1 MTNSNH
7 GTLFIE
13 QARDT
18 GVSIPLGHNAIFT
31 FQGPPYTEHVDIL
44 SSLFSALNGRDISD
58 YGLQRSDLQAHVSS
72 QQTIGQYIRTIR
84 EELVKQNTNFMQTVK
99 ISNYKPFTVIM
110 CFVNPL
116 PSYQTEPII
125 KGMTTNAVGK
135 IRTGEILRVTQSQK
149 AQRWQGKH
157 QSLAN
162 VVEALDIRIV
172 EMSPE
177 IVTKTLYIYGWNTPL
192 SGEYT
197 EDTRKTIEK
206 HLEEENID
214 YRAPKATRQYLRKQL
229 GASNLFQ

>member
-1 MTNSNH
+1 MS
-7 GTLFIE
+7 
-13 QARDT
+13 
-18 GVSIPLGHNAIFT
+18 
-31 FQGPPYTEHVDIL
+31 
-44 SSLFSALNGRDISD
+44 
-58 YGLQRSDLQAHVSS
+58 
-72 QQTIGQYIRTIR
+72 IGQYIRTIR